1 MLNLF
6 VAFTRYKPGV
16 LMRISSALVLACS
29 PALLIGQSA
38 QVHIRMVD
46 GRNGHPW
53 AKKHIEVY
61 DATSDPRYLPK
72 TLFEGKTDEHGDFV
86 VGLDTSVVIGV
97 TGSTGSQRCLT
108 KGKSVAPQWRVADI
122 VARGAVQENTCN
134 FKIVVT
140 PTPGELVVFIR
151 PETLKEILD

>member
-1 MLNLF
+1 MLHTF
-6 VAFTRYKPGV
+6 VALVQDKPGV
-16 LMRISSALVLACS
+16 LTRVASALVLACS
-29 PALLIGQSA
+29 PALLIGQRA

-72 TLFEGKTDEHGDFV
+72 TLSEGKTDEHGDLIV
-86 VGLDTSVVIGV
+86 DLDMSAVIGV
-97 TGSTGSQRCLT
+97 TGSTESQRCVT
-108 KGKSVAPQWRVADI
+108 RGRSQWRVADI
-122 VARGAVQENTCN
+122 VASGAVQENTCN
-134 FKIVVT
+134 FKIAVT

>member
-6 VAFTRYKPGV
+6 VTFTLYKPGV
-16 LMRISSALVLACS
+16 LMQITSALVLACS

-38 QVHIRMVD
+38 QVHFRMVD

-53 AKKHIEVY
+53 AKKHMEVY
-61 DATSDPRYLPK
+61 DARSDPRYPPK
-72 TLFEGKTDEHGDFV
+72 TLFEGKTDEHG
-86 VGLDTSVVIGV
+86 GLIVDLDRSTVIGV
-97 TGSTGSQRCLT
+97 TGSSQSQRCLT
-108 KGKSVAPQWRVADI
+108 RGRSVAPQWRVADI
-122 VARGAVQENTCN
+122 VASGAVQENTCN

>member
-16 LMRISSALVLACS
+16 LIRITPALVLACS
-29 PALLIGQSA
+29 PALMIGQSA

-72 TLFEGKTDEHGDFV
+72 TLFEGKTDGHGDFV
-86 VGLDTSVVIGV
+86 VGLDRSVVIGV
-97 TGSTGSQRCLT
+97 IGSKGSQRCT
-108 KGKSVAPQWRVADI
+108 TRGKSVAPQWRVADI
-122 VARGAVQENTCN
+122 VAGGAAQENTCN